1 MLNWEKDKVN
11 HKAREVSHDYLPR
24 TGSWADMR
32 RWEIENNQS
41 PVLRYRSNQQTK
53 TNYSNSHTTD
63 NLNQLSLYVNCVNSA
78 YFWKKSAKDRN
89 EVVTIIRKLIRRI
102 SDLNLSLTD
111 EQSKLVIKA
120 KTILTEFSH

>member
-11 HKAREVSHDYLPR
+11 HKAREVSLDYLPR

-32 RWEIENNQS
+32 RWEIENNQF
-41 PVLRYRSNQQTK
+41 PVLRYRSNQQIK

-63 NLNQLSLYVNCVNSA
+63 NLNQLSLYVNCINSA

-89 EVVTIIRKLIRRI
+89 EVVTIIRKLVRRI
-102 SDLNLSLTD
+102 LDLKLSLTHD
-111 EQSKLVIKA
+111 QSELVIRA

>member
-11 HKAREVSHDYLPR
+11 HKAREVSLDYLPR

-32 RWEIENNQS
+32 RWEIENNQF
-41 PVLRYRSNQQTK
+41 PVLRYRSNQQIK

-63 NLNQLSLYVNCVNSA
+63 NLNQLSLYVNCINSA

-102 SDLNLSLTD
+102 SDLKLSLTHD
-111 EQSKLVIKA
+111 QSKLVIRA